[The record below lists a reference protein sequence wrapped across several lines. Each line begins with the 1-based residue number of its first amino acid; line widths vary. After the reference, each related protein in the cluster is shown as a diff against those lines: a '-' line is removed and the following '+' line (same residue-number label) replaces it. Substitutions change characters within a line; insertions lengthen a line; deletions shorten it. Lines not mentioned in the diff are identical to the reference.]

1 MYLQKVIRKKTRKNN
16 HFLLAVILVILHA
29 NQCCGSKSVGSMSFS
44 FWASRIRIL
53 PSSSKNR
60 KKNVDSTVLWL
71 LYDFLSSKTDVNV
84 PSNSKKQENFRI
96 RFSVVRI
103 RGSGSVSKC
112 HGSGKQTWNHK
123 PTSFI
128 QRVSLYERCWFP
140 ECQMVYFVCKR
151 LLRKRVFTLEIAT

>member
-1 MYLQKVIRKKTRKNN
+1 MASGAPARI
-16 HFLLAVILVILHA
+16 FLLAVILVILHA

-112 HGSGKQTWNHK
+112 HGWRIHNTDGNVFHLQIIICSFFEKLTKRGSRCESGSAKVTDPSPPPPLQK
-123 PTSFI
+123 
-128 QRVSLYERCWFP
+128 
-140 ECQMVYFVCKR
+140 
-151 LLRKRVFTLEIAT
+151 